1 MYYMLFKRP
10 KIDLHYDIKIKIMVK
25 EIHVKMNREISKIN
39 EDFAFIS
46 WPEMIVSIDALVLS
60 TKLQRHTSKIHI
72 KLRNKNA

>member
-46 WPEMIVSIDALVLS
+46 WPEMSQLMRWFYQRNFRDIHLRSI
-60 TKLQRHTSKIHI
+60 
-72 KLRNKNA
+72 